1 VLGPTL
7 SNAEVTFCGYVSSF
21 TSANMGAVL
30 RWTDGNDWY
39 KAYVDGSSL
48 VIQKKVAGA
57 GTILGSVSFPAV
69 AGVNYTLR
77 FESMGTSLYA
87 KVWQT
92 GNAEPGWMVQA
103 SDSVLTS
110 GRGGLRM
117 LPQGGSV
124 NYTSFSLYSL

>member
-1 VLGPTL
+1 V
-7 SNAEVTFCGYVSSF
+7 
-21 TSANMGAVL
+21 
-30 RWTDGNDWY
+30 
-39 KAYVDGSSL
+39 
-48 VIQKKVAGA
+48 
-57 GTILGSVSFPAV
+57 
-69 AGVNYTLR
+69 
-77 FESMGTSLYA
+77 GTSLYA

-103 SDSVLTS
+103 SDSTFTS

>member
-1 VLGPTL
+1 
-7 SNAEVTFCGYVSSF
+7 
-21 TSANMGAVL
+21 MGAIL

-57 GTILGSVSFPAV
+57 GTVLGSVSFPAV
-69 AGVNYTLR
+69 AGVNYPLR
-77 FESMGTSLYA
+77 VESVGTSLYA

-103 SDSVLTS
+103 SDSTFTS